1 MSPSS
6 IQKCRGRAAMK
17 SGRRR
22 PDPAR
27 SRGILALQRAV
38 YSELQ
43 GEFAQIRAIAVA
55 ARRATPPAVST
66 FRKASTERRIRRRSV
81 GSLESRSGSVIRLGG

>member
-17 SGRRR
+17 SARGL
-22 PDPAR
+22 PGPA
-27 SRGILALQRAV
+27 SGCGILTLQRAV
-38 YSELQ
+38 YSEPQ

-55 ARRATPPAVST
+55 VRRATPPAVST
-66 FRKASTERRIRRRSV
+66 FRKASTERRIRRRKV
-81 GSLESRSGSVIRLGG
+81 GSLESRSDSVVRLGG